1 MKNSPINEV
10 FGKRGGVRAV
20 TLLTDPQRRRRVSG
34 ALAQHHHITL
44 EAASETGIQPPYGSF
59 GLHLSAVG
67 VAGASCDLVTA
78 DPGPRAAFRPDG
90 VPASFA
96 QSRKMA
102 GVSPSDDPERL
113 LDEWLGQLDNLAEGL
128 DNVTGTTVVTRR
140 RTATPEISAPRI
152 DSFRFSMANLEDS
165 QDLDLDAILG
175 ELSALETECQ
185 EAINTQAVDLSKK
198 KVPEIIKTDL
208 GHRRTPSFSS
218 SEGGN
223 QQRVSFLSETE
234 SEHRSSSNGTRTD
247 SPDND
252 SAFSDNVSLLSG
264 ESSASSGGSGGR
276 TDASSKS
283 SGLGF
288 GFSQMDEASREKAE
302 KIRIALEKM
311 REANVKKLF
320 VKAFSADESTKSLLV
335 DEKMTCG
342 HVTQLLADKNHVTMG
357 PKWAVIEHLPELHM
371 ERIFEDHELLVDN
384 LMLWAR
390 DSKNKLLFLNRPDKY
405 AFFTRPEP
413 LLVPH
418 NPEPLDDKSRDDL
431 LDEFFNNSC
440 VAPMEGP
447 LYLKEKRGWRKL
459 HFVLRASGLYFV
471 KGRRDLVCLAP
482 LDSNEVYQGLGWKKR
497 HKAPSDF
504 CFALKHPRLQKGHKY
519 VQMLCAESADALS
532 KWVMAIRLAKHGRIL
547 LDNYTAAQSSPE
559 PAVGAKMV
567 PIERLSFSSASPI
580 GSQTLV
586 SPMGSQPGSPRKQ
599 LRHSGS
605 HDEPFEAELPPINT
619 IKRKPPSLKPQLP
632 LTPTTRQLSEVVLPP
647 PVVSTP
653 PEPLLP
659 PPPAEMLSDDDEFPP
674 PPPPLAPSDLAASV
688 LSLDVPPPPPPPKP
702 SSRRISFQPPPPPKR
717 SESTRLTTASVKP
730 DSAAFLSDLQRVV
743 RKKWQVHTNVSFC
756 QK

>member
-1 MKNSPINEV
+1 
-10 FGKRGGVRAV
+10 
-20 TLLTDPQRRRRVSG
+20 
-34 ALAQHHHITL
+34 
-44 EAASETGIQPPYGSF
+44 
-59 GLHLSAVG
+59 
-67 VAGASCDLVTA
+67 
-78 DPGPRAAFRPDG
+78 
-90 VPASFA
+90 
-96 QSRKMA
+96 MA
-102 GVSPSDDPERL
+102 GVSPSEDPERL

-128 DNVTGTTVVTRR
+128 DNVPTTVVPRR

-185 EAINTQAVDLSKK
+185 AAINRQSVDLSTVKK
-198 KVPEIIKTDL
+198 KVLTPAPEMTKTDL

-218 SEGGN
+218 SEGCN

-234 SEHRSSSNGTRTD
+234 SEIRSSSNGTRTD

-252 SAFSDNVSLLSG
+252 SAFSDNVSMLSG
-264 ESSASSGGSGGR
+264 ESTASSGGSGGR

-342 HVTQLLADKNHVTMG
+342 HVTRLLADKNHVTMG
-357 PKWAVIEHLPELHM
+357 PKWAIVEHLPELHM
-371 ERIFEDHELLVDN
+371 ERIYEDHELLVDN

-405 AFFTRPEP
+405 SFFTRPEP
-413 LLVPH
+413 LLVPN
-418 NPEPLDDKSRDDL
+418 NPEPLDEKSRDDL
-431 LDEFFNNSC
+431 LDEFFNGSC

-482 LDSNEVYQGLGWKKR
+482 LDSNEAYRGLGWRKR
-497 HKAPSDF
+497 LKAPTDY
-504 CFALKHPRLQKGHKY
+504 CFALKHPRLQKGLKY
-519 VQMLCAESADALS
+519 VHLLCAESQESLDR
-532 KWVMAIRLAKHGRIL
+532 WMMAIRLAKHGRVL
-547 LDNYTAAQSSPE
+547 MDNFAASQADPEPNFEIPRIPVEAQMTFQRRSGSLSSQTSSP
-559 PAVGAKMV
+559 
-567 PIERLSFSSASPI
+567 L
-580 GSQTLV
+580 
-586 SPMGSQPGSPRKQ
+586 GSQPNSPRKQ
-599 LRHSGS
+599 VRHSGS
-605 HDEPFEAELPPINT
+605 QDEPFEADPPPINT

-632 LTPTTRQLSEVVLPP
+632 LTPTTRQLAEVASPP
-647 PVVSTP
+647 PLVSLP
-653 PEPLLP
+653 PEPLP
-659 PPPAEMLSDDDEFPP
+659 PPPPVEEESEEDDFPP
-674 PPPPLAPSDLAASV
+674 PPPPLAPSELAASV

-702 SSRRISFQPPPPPKR
+702 NSSRRITFAPPPPPKR
-717 SESTRLTTASVKP
+717 SVSTRLSSAPVSAE
-730 DSAAFLSDLQRVV
+730 SAAFLSDLQRVV
-743 RKKWQVHTNVSFC
+743 RRNWQVAEKCKRDGNTTPHEVLGFRDPPDYRETNVTNWLAEHYGTLYENVPARQSGKRPPPPPVRSETTQLSQRKPDF
-756 QK
+756 